1 MATYRHINFAKVI
14 LLGTFLMFSQFS
26 FAQLNAGAEQHF
38 QSSDSLVITKQSVT
52 AAELPRID
60 DNLGPMLKT
69 IKGRK
74 SLMSYLKQ
82 MNTVEGVR
90 YNQSRARFYYRLAT
104 TFARLRMYPLAM
116 KCFLKTMQ
124 ISSAKHGRNER
135 MKAEPD
141 SVQLD
146 TSVLAFNGRDDSVV
160 NSRPNVFENGVGD
173 SISKPI
179 ATNRIVETFKD
190 GKKAAGYAILVHV
203 KQPVPGKPKIF
214 SGTNVGHT
222 FITLIKYNTDSSYV
236 SLSFGFYP
244 RKQNLFSATP
254 IEPSTPS
261 IFKNDSE
268 HQWDEVLGKFIS
280 KRRFEK
286 ILALSSKYSAMQY
299 HLSKNNCTDFGIS
312 AAKIAGIEIL
322 ETSGSWPLGSGNNPA
337 VAGQSILQGKY
348 KDDDKDA
355 LNGIF
360 VESTIETSPNP

>member
-1 MATYRHINFAKVI
+1 MATNSNSRFAKFFLVGI
-14 LLGTFLMFSQFS
+14 LLFSRQIS
-26 FAQLNAGAEQHF
+26 FGQLLTGNEVHVF
-38 QSSDSLVITKQSVT
+38 VSDSSKLFRQDVI
-52 AAELPRID
+52 AAELPRND
-60 DNLGPMLKT
+60 ESLTPMLKT
-69 IKGRK
+69 LKGRK
-74 SLMSYLKQ
+74 TLMSFLKKT
-82 MNTVEGVR
+82 NTPNGIQ
-90 YNQSRARFYYRLAT
+90 YNKSSARFYYKLAT

-124 ISSAKHGRNER
+124 ISSSRHGKHER
-135 MKAEPD
+135 LMAEPD

-146 TSVLAFNGRDDSVV
+146 TSMLAFNGRDDSVV

-173 SISKPI
+173 SVSKPI

-203 KQPVPGKPKIF
+203 KQPVPGKRKIF

-244 RKQNLFSATP
+244 RKQNLLSGTP
-254 IEPSTPS
+254 LEPSTPS
-261 IFKNDSE
+261 VFKNDSE

-280 KRRFEK
+280 RRRFEK
-286 ILALSSKYSAMQY
+286 ILALSDKYSVMQY

-348 KDDDKDA
+348 KDADQDA
-355 LNGIF
+355 LNGLF
-360 VESTIETSPNP
+360 VESTIAAPENH